1 MARKSGRA
9 AAGSGTIRQR
19 PDGLWEG
26 RFTYIDDLGAKKR
39 RSIYAP
45 TQKECRQKLTAA
57 LRDVDTCGYKPPQ
70 RMTVGEWLD
79 EWVNTYCVGLKPRTI
94 DSYEAQ
100 IKNRIKP
107 YIGTVQLAAL
117 TNTQVQRFCNQLH
130 KGDSTHKPLA
140 PKSVKNIHGILHKAM
155 EQAIAAHQIQYNP
168 CDRIRLPKAKK
179 PELRPLMDEDVTNF
193 LSAIKG
199 DRFET
204 LFILDLFS
212 GLRQSE
218 ILALQWC
225 DIDFDN
231 GLITVRRQLQRDRK
245 TGGGAYIFLDETKNG
260 KARTVSIAPS
270 IVSLLKRQQ
279 VKQAEWRLAA
289 GPMWSNP
296 HNLVFTDEVGGHLKH
311 NTVVNHFK
319 AAVKKIGCEGTRFHD
334 MRHSYAINALQNGDS
349 PKEVQEQLGHYSSAF
364 TMDVYADV
372 SATMRR
378 ASQDRMERYIKK
390 VSDL

>member
-117 TNTQVQRFCNQLH
+117 TNTQVQRFYNLLQQ
-130 KGDSTHKPLA
+130 GDDHHKPLS
-140 PKSVKNIHGILHKAM
+140 PKSIQNIHGILHKAM
-155 EQAIAAHQIQYNP
+155 EQAIFVHLVRDNP
-168 CDRIRLPKAKK
+168 CDHIKLPKVKK
-179 PELRPLMDEDVTNF
+179 AQLKPLMDEDIARF
-193 LSAIKG
+193 LEAIKG
-199 DRFET
+199 DRFEL
-204 LFILDLFS
+204 LFMLDLFS

-218 ILALQWC
+218 ILALQWD

-231 GLITVRRQLQRDRK
+231 GLICVRRQLQRAY
-245 TGGGAYIFLDETKNG
+245 GGGGKYIFLDETKNG
-260 KARTVSIAPS
+260 KSRIAAIAPS
-270 IVSLLKRQQ
+270 VVAVLRKQQ
-279 VKQAEWRLAA
+279 RRQAEWQLAA
-289 GPMWSNP
+289 GTMWDNP
-296 HNLVFTDEVGGHLKH
+296 HNLVFTDELGGHLKH
-311 NTVVNHFK
+311 HTVYNHFK
-319 AAVKKIGCEGTRFHD
+319 SIVRSIGMEDTRFHD
-334 MRHSYAINALQNGDS
+334 LRHSYAIAALQNGDS
-349 PKEVQEQLGHYSSAF
+349 PKDVQEQLGHYSSAF
-364 TMDVYADV
+364 TMDTYAEV
-372 SATMRR
+372 SDTMRK
-378 ASQDRMERYIKK
+378 ASQDRMERFIKQ
-390 VSDL
+390 VSEL